1 MKMVAVVIAV
11 VCFVVAALYWTGT
24 LQIGASEPGPHVKHA
39 IVFIVIGLL
48 SLVWFRFQGVR
59 S

>member
-1 MKMVAVVIAV
+1 MKLFPVLIAV
-11 VCFVVAALYWTGT
+11 VCFVLAALYWTGT
-24 LQIGASEPGPHVKHA
+24 LQLGASEPGPHVKHA

-48 SLVWFRFQGVR
+48 SLAWSRFQGAR

>member
-1 MKMVAVVIAV
+1 MKLLAVVIAI
-11 VCFVVAALYWTGT
+11 VCFVLAALYWTGT

-39 IVFIVIGLL
+39 IVFIVLGLA
-48 SLVWFRFQGVR
+48 SLVWFRFQGAR